1 MSIAAIFLEQVKIN
15 ETIYQETHDD
25 AFTDEI
31 LELESTLYE
40 ILCHI
45 QSDLAQLNSYI
56 KSHQSRGIMSEGIRK
71 ESGNL
76 SRYIRDYIILKDVV
90 EIFRLFLVSYT
101 DIREVIQKAESSQND

>member
-31 LELESTLYE
+31 LELETTLYE

-45 QSDLAQLNSYI
+45 QSDLAQLNSHI
-56 KSHQSRGIMSEGIRK
+56 KSHQSRDIMSEELRK
-71 ESGNL
+71 ETGNL

-101 DIREVIQKAESSQND
+101 DIREVIQNA